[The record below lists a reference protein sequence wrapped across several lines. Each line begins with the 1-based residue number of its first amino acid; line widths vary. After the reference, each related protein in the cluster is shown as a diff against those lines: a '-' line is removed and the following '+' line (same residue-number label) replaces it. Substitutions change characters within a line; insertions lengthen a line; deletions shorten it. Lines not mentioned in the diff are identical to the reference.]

1 MPDFR
6 PAGPLP
12 RGAPPHKARSALL
25 RLGCPAAPAAA
36 VGQGVRAPVSAA
48 RTPAARLGWG
58 QHCAPPPHNFL
69 GAPGARRG
77 RGPCGPRCPRGARRP
92 VCPAAGGSSPGPGP
106 PGRCPLRAAR
116 GGVPASAAGGRESPA
131 LSGYRPRPRRRR
143 LFRGAGRAPGRLS
156 EGAAAPRPRRPRSR
170 RSPAPCSP
178 ATGDGLRSTSHLL
191 FHCGDRG
198 GVSSR
203 PRPAPA
209 PRPPRAPTFLP
220 SRSLTWPS
228 TSAASVIFG
237 HGSRAPAAPLPAAP
251 RPPQPRVTFKIAP
264 GGPWAGPARA
274 GRGGGRGVRGVR
286 ALPAAGPP
294 PPWPRL
300 WGQPGARGHLRP
312 PLERGTVPAPGGLGE
327 GAPLFQKQRKPP
339 NTEGTLLRPCFPV

>member
-1 MPDFR
+1 MPRRPRRCSRAGCRGAGSARPGPPRRVWVGDSTAPRPRITFWVLPGR
-6 PAGPLP
+6 EGGGAPAG
-12 RGAPPHKARSALL
+12 
-25 RLGCPAAPAAA
+25 PAAPAAH
-36 VGQGVRAPVSAA
+36 GGLSAP
-48 RTPAARLGWG
+48 L
-58 QHCAPPPHNFL
+58 Q
-69 GAPGARRG
+69 GAPRQGRVRRG
-77 RGPCGPRCPRGARRP
+77 
-92 VCPAAGGSSPGPGP
+92 AA
-106 PGRCPLRAAR
+106 PLRAAR

-143 LFRGAGRAPGRLS
+143 LFRGAGRAPGPLS

-312 PLERGTVPAPGGLGE
+312 LLERGTVPAPGGLGE